1 MNVRLFFP
9 LLLSQPSR
17 LKIFVFRPVLLTR
30 NLQLPPPSGFPVE
43 EIAYVSNAGP
53 GGFSYENKN
62 LTLKGD
68 QSGRG

>member
-1 MNVRLFFP
+1 MNVRLFF
-9 LLLSQPSR
+9 SSFAFTTFTVKNFRFPS
-17 LKIFVFRPVLLTR
+17 R

-43 EIAYVSNAGP
+43 EIAYVSKAGP

-62 LTLKGD
+62 LTLKRD